1 MEKRNWKR
9 SVTLKQRMVLCLA
22 AFFAAFALQLALN
35 GYQARAVQQ
44 VQDDQMGNFNAISRF
59 QGGVESSISILEA
72 YRWENGETEEML
84 EKLRAA
90 CSTSNAWLWRIR
102 SNMDGLQNVSDEQ
115 WVLYGAVETTYGS
128 YSALLEELEG
138 CLSSGQDAKASQLY
152 YNKVSVCGGYLSQY
166 TMQLLKAS
174 ILDAQTTYTEIS
186 ELGERIALMQIV
198 VVALCV
204 ALGCASGLMVMRLL
218 TPVSQMIV
226 ASRAISRSQFDT
238 PDIPLPKQPEIGQ
251 LAESFNRMKHSMAQ
265 QVSTL
270 QEKNE
275 IERELHRQKTEALEL
290 QNRMERSRLQQ
301 LRSQIDPHFLFNT
314 LNVIQQMAGTESA
327 YRTQALIMALSH
339 LLRYSLMSNDE
350 QVPLSREVRIVDE
363 YYSIYHVRFGDR
375 VQMQWAFSDSLDLT
389 ETMVPSF
396 ILQPIVENAF
406 KHGICPKEEGGVVRI
421 RMIPL
426 REKGLLCI
434 RVLDNGVGIEPEQLQ
449 QLRTA
454 LEQPA
459 PRWEHIGIYN
469 VAARLRLLDARCR
482 VVVRSRPGRGTA
494 VILYDEK
501 MEREALADIVM
512 RRFEH
517 EVTVEMAE
525 NGRKAADTAVLWGAD
540 LILMDIEMPGM
551 NGLDAA
557 RAVLEQRPECK
568 VIFITA
574 YSLFQYAHEAV
585 HLGACDYLLKPV
597 DPDETEAAIRRAIR
611 QIEAGRR
618 LAELAAEAPEQETAP
633 EQENDPA
640 GEGESD
646 RNALVMDHVR
656 KYMED
661 NYMSDLSLDSV
672 SEILHISPAYLS
684 AQFKKY
690 QKMNF
695 LDCLTELRINAAKE
709 LLADPFRSAA
719 EVASM
724 VGYEDASYFAR
735 AFKKRTGMT
744 PTQYRKEAAKA
755 AREARL

>member
-1 MEKRNWKR
+1 MEKRNWKHI
-9 SVTLKQRMVLCLA
+9 VTLKQRMVLCLA

-84 EKLRAA
+84 EKLQAA

-128 YSALLEELEG
+128 YNTLLEELESY
-138 CLSSGQDAKASQLY
+138 LSSGQEAKASQLY
-152 YNKVSVCGGYLSQY
+152 YNKV
-166 TMQLLKAS
+166 
-174 ILDAQTTYTEIS
+174 S

-204 ALGCASGLMVMRLL
+204 ALGCASGLMVMQLL
-218 TPVSQMIV
+218 TPVSQMIE

-350 QVPLSREVRIVDE
+350 QVPLSREVRVVDE

-375 VQMQWAFSDSLDLT
+375 VQMEWAFSDSLDLT

-434 RVLDNGVGIEPEQLQ
+434 RVLDNGVGIEPEQLE

-494 VILYDEK
+494 VILYLPLVEN
-501 MEREALADIVM
+501 EEE
-512 RRFEH
+512 FE
-517 EVTVEMAE
+517 E
-525 NGRKAADTAVLWGAD
+525 
-540 LILMDIEMPGM
+540 
-551 NGLDAA
+551 
-557 RAVLEQRPECK
+557 
-568 VIFITA
+568 
-574 YSLFQYAHEAV
+574 
-585 HLGACDYLLKPV
+585 
-597 DPDETEAAIRRAIR
+597 
-611 QIEAGRR
+611 
-618 LAELAAEAPEQETAP
+618 
-633 EQENDPA
+633 
-640 GEGESD
+640 
-646 RNALVMDHVR
+646 
-656 KYMED
+656 
-661 NYMSDLSLDSV
+661 
-672 SEILHISPAYLS
+672 
-684 AQFKKY
+684 
-690 QKMNF
+690 
-695 LDCLTELRINAAKE
+695 
-709 LLADPFRSAA
+709 
-719 EVASM
+719 
-724 VGYEDASYFAR
+724 
-735 AFKKRTGMT
+735 
-744 PTQYRKEAAKA
+744 
-755 AREARL
+755 

>member
-128 YSALLEELEG
+128 YNTLLEELEG
-138 CLSSGQDAKASQLY
+138 YLTSGQDAKASQLY

-204 ALGCASGLMVMRLL
+204 ALGCASGLMVMQLL
-218 TPVSQMIV
+218 TPVSQMIE

-290 QNRMERSRLQQ
+290 QNRMERSRMQQ
-301 LRSQIDPHFLFNT
+301 
-314 LNVIQQMAGTESA
+314 AGQEKA
-327 YRTQALIMALSH
+327 YRTQALITALAH

-350 QVPLSREVRIVDE
+350 QVPLSREVRVVDE

-434 RVLDNGVGIEPEQLQ
+434 RVLDNGMGIEPEQLQ

-494 VILYDEK
+494 VILYLPLVEN
-501 MEREALADIVM
+501 EEE
-512 RRFEH
+512 FE
-517 EVTVEMAE
+517 E
-525 NGRKAADTAVLWGAD
+525 
-540 LILMDIEMPGM
+540 
-551 NGLDAA
+551 
-557 RAVLEQRPECK
+557 
-568 VIFITA
+568 
-574 YSLFQYAHEAV
+574 
-585 HLGACDYLLKPV
+585 
-597 DPDETEAAIRRAIR
+597 
-611 QIEAGRR
+611 
-618 LAELAAEAPEQETAP
+618 
-633 EQENDPA
+633 
-640 GEGESD
+640 
-646 RNALVMDHVR
+646 
-656 KYMED
+656 
-661 NYMSDLSLDSV
+661 
-672 SEILHISPAYLS
+672 
-684 AQFKKY
+684 
-690 QKMNF
+690 
-695 LDCLTELRINAAKE
+695 
-709 LLADPFRSAA
+709 
-719 EVASM
+719 
-724 VGYEDASYFAR
+724 
-735 AFKKRTGMT
+735 
-744 PTQYRKEAAKA
+744 
-755 AREARL
+755 